1 VNEDVSGGPAALRD
15 PVAQRSSF
23 YLMYESIVEATARAD
38 GRFSQEIYLEGKLF
52 IDWVQ
57 FTGEVTDGSIL
68 LNLAM

>member
-38 GRFSQEIYLEGKLF
+38 GRFSQEIYRLGPIHGRSNGWIDTLEFGY
-52 IDWVQ
+52 V
-57 FTGEVTDGSIL
+57 E
-68 LNLAM
+68 